1 MPVNVSEDSALQSP
15 FRKRKH
21 PESTVLLSPPETPP
35 HFNQLASTL
44 SSVSPL
50 NEASLDIQEDPASH
64 RPAENTGAKR
74 PLTTAKFEGN
84 CKVCKERIE
93 RGTDEITPLRVGFK
107 KYWIHERC
115 ATSEKL

>member
-35 HFNQLASTL
+35 HFNQLATTL

-50 NEASLDIQEDPASH
+50 NQASLDIEEEPASQ
-64 RPAENTGAKR
+64 RPAENTGVKR
-74 PLTTAKFEGN
+74 PFTTAKFEGN
-84 CKVCKERIE
+84 CKVCKEQIE
-93 RGTDEITPLRVGFK
+93 PGRDDVTLLRVGFN